1 MAHSKQARKRI
12 RQNAARRLRNRSVKS
27 SLRTA
32 VKKFKA
38 TVQSGDAEAVA
49 AAYKSVQ
56 KRADKTAR
64 KGIIAKGTAA
74 RMKSRLLKSA
84 ARAKKA

>member
-1 MAHSKQARKRI
+1 MPHSKQAAKRI
-12 RQNAARRLRNRSVKS
+12 KQDAERRLANRGAKS
-27 SLRTA
+27 ALRTA
-32 VKKFKA
+32 VKKLK
-38 TVQSGDAEAVA
+38 TTIKTGDAEAVD
-49 AAYKSVQ
+49 AAYKVVQ

-64 KGIIAKGTAA
+64 KGIIAKRTAA

>member
-1 MAHSKQARKRI
+1 MAHSKQARKRL
-12 RQNAARRLRNRSVKS
+12 RQDVDRRLRNRAAKS

-32 VKKFKA
+32 VKKFSA
-38 TVQSGDAEAVA
+38 IVETGDAEAVA
-49 AAYKSVQ
+49 AAYKAVQ
-56 KRADKTAR
+56 KRADKIVQ
-64 KGIIAKGTAA
+64 KGIITKGTAA